1 MNTMIKTTLRRA
13 VVLAP
18 ALALS
23 GVALAGGDGIP
34 LQKIGLHALNLAI
47 FIGVIGFL
55 TRKMVKDGL
64 ANRAA
69 NIRIAIEASDRALAA
84 AEARHTELEATLA
97 GLESHL
103 AQMRQEAENDAA
115 AERAMLLEKA
125 DAETASIKANVAR
138 TIRGETQRARSG
150 LRQHAAEL
158 AVQLAA
164 EQVAASITDDDHARL
179 TRDFLGTVQGG
190 SEVSHG

>member
-1 MNTMIKTTLRRA
+1 MIKTTLRRA

-18 ALALS
+18 ALAFS